1 MRTLPDLSVYL
12 VTDRPLCGGRP
23 LEEVVAA
30 AVRGGC
36 GLVQLREKHISTGEF
51 VAVAR
56 RLKHTLDSLGIP
68 LLINDRIDVA
78 LAVNAAGAHVGQSDM
93 PWEDARRLLGPDKIL
108 GLTIDSYEEL
118 LESQTFDVD
127 YLGVGPVYATSTKSD
142 PAPTWG
148 LESFQKACAASKHPV
163 VGIGGVDAANA
174 EQVIRC
180 GAHGV
185 AVVSAVCAAPSPE
198 RAAAELLQAV
208 RRGQDLL
215 DH

>member
-36 GLVQLREKHISTGEF
+36 GLVQLREKHASTGEF
-51 VAVAR
+51 VALAR
-56 RLKHTLDSLGIP
+56 RLKLVLDPLGVP
-68 LLINDRIDVA
+68 LLINDRVDVA
-78 LAVNAAGAHVGQSDM
+78 LAVDAAGAHVGQSDM

-108 GLTIDSYEEL
+108 GLTIDTMDEL
-118 LESQTFDVD
+118 REAQPFDVD
-127 YLGVGPVYATSTKSD
+127 YLGVGPVFATNTKSD

-148 LESFQKACAASKHPV
+148 LEVFKQACTAGKHPV
-163 VGIGGVDAANA
+163 VGIGGIDASNA

-180 GAHGV
+180 GAQGV
-185 AVVSAVCAAPSPE
+185 SVVSAICAAASPDQ
-198 RAAAELLQAV
+198 AAAELLAAV
-208 RRGQDLL
+208 QRGKNS
-215 DH
+215 

>member
-12 VTDRPLCGGRP
+12 VTDRPLCGGRH

-36 GLVQLREKHISTGEF
+36 GLVQLREKHASTGEF

-56 RLKHTLDSLGIP
+56 RLKQTLDPLGVP

-78 LAVNAAGAHVGQSDM
+78 LAVDAAGAHVGQSDM

-108 GLTIDSYEEL
+108 GLTIDTFAQLEEA
-118 LESQTFDVD
+118 QPFDVD
-127 YLGVGPVYATSTKSD
+127 YLGVGPVFATSTKDD

-148 LESFQKACAASKHPV
+148 LQNFRKACAASKIPV
-163 VGIGGVDAANA
+163 VGIGGIDAGNA
-174 EQVIRC
+174 EDVIRC
-180 GAHGV
+180 GAQGV
-185 AVVSAVCAAPSPE
+185 SVVSAICAADAPDK
-198 RAAAELLQAV
+198 AAATLLQAV
-208 RRGQDLL
+208 RRARG
-215 DH
+215 

>member
-36 GLVQLREKHISTGEF
+36 GLVQLREKHASTGEF

-56 RLKHTLDSLGIP
+56 RLKQAMDPLGIP
-68 LLINDRIDVA
+68 LIINDRIDIA
-78 LAVNAAGAHVGQSDM
+78 LAVDAAGAHVGQSDM

-108 GLTIDSYEEL
+108 GLTIDTMDEL
-118 LESQTFDVD
+118 RQAQPFDVD
-127 YLGVGPVYATSTKSD
+127 YLGVGPVFATSTKDD

-148 LESFQKACAASKHPV
+148 LETFRQACTASKLPV
-163 VGIGGVDAANA
+163 IGIGGIDASNA
-174 EQVIRC
+174 EQVIAC
-180 GAHGV
+180 GAQGV
-185 AVVSAVCAAPSPE
+185 SVVSAICAANNPE
-198 RAAAELLQAV
+198 QAAAELVAAV
-208 RRGQDLL
+208 RRVQNR
-215 DH
+215 